1 MLTLLNDDES
11 RGKIAIQIM
20 NEIIPA
26 LDREYNR
33 IREEE
38 AMTPEEFDQKTNR
51 IIASIRVRISQ
62 IRAELKTARGK
73 RKQQLEK
80 MLEIKQAEYD
90 NFKV

>member
-1 MLTLLNDDES
+1 MLTLLNDNEIRS
-11 RGKIAIQIM
+11 KIATQIM

-62 IRAELKTARGK
+62 IKAELKTARGK